1 MPNPFPGM
9 NPYLES
15 PTFWRGVHASLIV
28 YAREAL
34 QPQIRPRYRVDIEER
49 VYIEVAERHI
59 YPDITISKPPTYS
72 LRSEGSVAVLEYDAP
87 AVVITVVCETVHE
100 PSLVIVERDSG

>member
-15 PTFWRGVHASLIV
+15 LTFWRGVHASLIV

-49 VYIEVAERHI
+49 VYICLL
-59 YPDITISKPPTYS
+59 YTS
-72 LRSEGSVAVLEYDAP
+72 DA
-87 AVVITVVCETVHE
+87 ADE
-100 PSLVIVERDSG
+100 